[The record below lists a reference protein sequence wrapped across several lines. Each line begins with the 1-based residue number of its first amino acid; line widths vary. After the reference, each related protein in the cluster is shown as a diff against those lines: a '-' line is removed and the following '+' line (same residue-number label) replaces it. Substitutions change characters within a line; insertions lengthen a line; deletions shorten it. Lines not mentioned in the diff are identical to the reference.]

1 MEYWSKPPIARSQ
14 IVLFS
19 PTLDSC
25 IAQDHPIR
33 LFDEVLSGLDWSEW
47 ESHYFGCV
55 GQPPIQPKIIAGVI
69 LYGLSIG
76 IRPSRVLER
85 VCSDSISFIWFTSG
99 RSIDHSTICKF
110 RIKFS
115 KELKKLFR
123 QIGRIAMKMGLIRL
137 NEVGLDGTRV
147 KANNGRHKTACAKT
161 IKEKLESLDKQIEQ
175 MFSEAQAADNRDSD
189 LYGSTSANH
198 LPKELSNL
206 EKRKESLEKALASTE
221 KIERKR
227 SRRSDV
233 PDRAAGVP
241 LTDTDSLVLPN
252 KEGGYAPNYTPITAV
267 DGHRG
272 FIVDACVDNEGYE
285 SHTTVATVDRIEQTF
300 DKKPEKLL
308 ADSAHGTGSNYKE
321 LAERGVETY
330 IPAMNQVNDTADN
343 PAKRADPQK
352 PVDESDWDKL
362 PRNPNSKKLDRTA
375 FVYDTAKDCYYCP
388 MGREMKYFSSD
399 NQKRKCGVVNCR
411 SYMCRSCENCP
422 LSGQCLGGKSGRRRV
437 VHDEFEKYR
446 QEAVKR
452 IRSPEGK
459 EIYQHRSWICESPNG
474 IIKTRMKLR
483 QFLLRGIE
491 KVETE
496 WFWACTSF
504 NISKL
509 ISEVARIRADFAMI
523 SA

>member
-1 MEYWSKPPIARSQ
+1 MEYWSKPPIARDQ

-33 LFDEVLSGLDWSEW
+33 LFDEVLSGLDWSQW

-55 GQPPIQPKIIAGVI
+55 GQPAIQPKIIAGVI
-69 LYGLSIG
+69 LYGLSTG
-76 IRPSRVLER
+76 IRASRVLEKA
-85 VCSDSISFIWFTSG
+85 CLNSLDFLWFTSG

-110 RIKFS
+110 RTKFS
-115 KELKKLFR
+115 KELKELFR
-123 QIGRIAMKMGLIRL
+123 QIGRIAMEMGLIRL

-161 IKEKLESLDKQIEQ
+161 IREKLAVLDEQIDKI
-175 MFSEAQAADNRDSD
+175 FSEAQAADDRDSD
-189 LYGSTSANH
+189 LYGSTIANH

-206 EKRKESLEKALASTE
+206 EKRKEALKKALASTE

-233 PDRAAGVP
+233 PERPAGVP
-241 LTDTDSLVLPN
+241 LTDADSLVLPN

-267 DGHRG
+267 DSYRG

-285 SHTTVATVDRIEQTF
+285 SHTTIAAVDRIEQRF
-300 DKKPEKLL
+300 DKKPQKLL

-321 LAERGVETY
+321 LEERGVEAY
-330 IPAMNQVNDTADN
+330 IPAINQVNDTADN
-343 PAKRADPQK
+343 PAKRCDPQK
-352 PVDESDWDKL
+352 SVDESEWAKL

-375 FVYDTAKDCYYCP
+375 FVYDSGQDCYYCP
-388 MGREMKYFSSD
+388 MGRKLKYFSSD

-411 SYMCRSCENCP
+411 SYMSLSCENCK
-422 LSGQCLGGKSGRRRV
+422 LSGQCLAGKSRRRRV
-437 VHDEFEKYR
+437 VHDEFERHR
-446 QEAVKR
+446 QQAVKR
-452 IRSPEGK
+452 LRSPQGQ
-459 EIYQHRSWICESPNG
+459 EIYRHRCWLCESPNG

-483 QFLLRGIE
+483 QFLLRGLS

-496 WFWACTSF
+496 WLWACTSF

-509 ISEVARIRADFAMI
+509 ISDFAVMRADFAMF